1 MLCHNRGYD
10 INVARVINLKL
21 AFRDWFFYDLI
32 LVKLCEI
39 RYLNLCKALLFPRNQ
54 VICLKDWKLWR
65 TPTTIKTNI
74 FCWNFAHVSY
84 FLLFLNQFIITSD
97 SDCKVFFNSVTV
109 FAAADKELSSAKLC
123 IDALETKKNKSFI
136 EKLNRIGPVMEPWGT
151 PEIIF
156 WKSLFLSFIRTHW
169 FRFVRYEKI

>member
-1 MLCHNRGYD
+1 MKRTYISVKRKWNICKYMLCHNRGYD

-84 FLLFLNQFIITSD
+84 FLLTRFPHVYQRVCGIFFILFKDAKNQCVETRSFNF
-97 SDCKVFFNSVTV
+97 CK
-109 FAAADKELSSAKLC
+109 
-123 IDALETKKNKSFI
+123 
-136 EKLNRIGPVMEPWGT
+136 
-151 PEIIF
+151 
-156 WKSLFLSFIRTHW
+156 
-169 FRFVRYEKI
+169 